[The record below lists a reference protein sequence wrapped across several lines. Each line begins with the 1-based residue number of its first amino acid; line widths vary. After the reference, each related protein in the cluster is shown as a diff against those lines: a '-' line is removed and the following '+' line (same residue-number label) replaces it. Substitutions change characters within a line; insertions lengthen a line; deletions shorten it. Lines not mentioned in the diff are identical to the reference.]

1 MCLYCVFA
9 MTDSGST
16 DPYQT
21 IRIAAALA
29 IEMGLHL
36 ERPDLPRDQREMR
49 KRVFWSI
56 YGMDR
61 SSKSRD
67 ILTN

>member
-1 MCLYCVFA
+1 

-49 KRVFWSI
+49 KRVFWSV

-61 SSKSRD
+61 SSE
-67 ILTN
+67 